1 MSSLYQAVILDH
13 AKHPRN
19 CGCLEHAN
27 CHGDAK
33 NPTCGDSLSMSIFT
47 EDGVI
52 SDIRFQG
59 AGCAIS
65 QASASLL
72 TESVKGKPVE
82 AALSLTPDD
91 ILALLGVELS
101 PNRLKCALLS
111 LETLKAALSS
121 DSQTPGSAV

>member
-19 CGCLEHAN
+19 CGRLEGAD

-33 NPTCGDSLSMSIFT
+33 NPTCGDSLSMDIVT
-47 EDGVI
+47 EGGLI
-52 SDIRFQG
+52 SDIRFTGQ
-59 AGCAIS
+59 GCAIS

-72 TESVKGKPVE
+72 TESVKGKPIK
-82 AALSLTPDD
+82 AALGLGTND
-91 ILALLGVELS
+91 ILTLLGVELS

-111 LETLKAALSS
+111 LETLKKSLAS
-121 DSQTPGSAV
+121 DSTDAV